1 MESEPARGIPGL
13 ISLFKECTQLFD
25 LIDSSPPD
33 QTDFELMSK
42 ADFDLVSAI
51 PETEQVR
58 LCIWGQAV
66 GLATNDQGALDTTF
80 VTEVDDRLK
89 DRLAR

>member
-1 MESEPARGIPGL
+1 
-13 ISLFKECTQLFD
+13 
-25 LIDSSPPD
+25 
-33 QTDFELMSK
+33 MSK
-42 ADFDLVSAI
+42 ADFDLVFTTLEI
-51 PETEQVR
+51 EQVR

-80 VTEVDDRLK
+80 ITEVDDRLK